1 MQELLQEILKG
12 ESKTLEFKERMPSN
26 SSIVKTIIA
35 FSNTSGGKLILG
47 VSDERNIVGITDD
60 IFELQDK
67 ISSIIYESCYPAIL
81 PHMYTKNIEGKIL
94 LVIDVSKGSLVPY
107 YIKSEEKEN
116 GVYIRI
122 GATNRKA
129 DRENILELE
138 RQRSNIS
145 FDEEINYEFDFLS
158 LNIDSLKNRLK
169 EAGKDLTTE
178 KMLSLKLIKESN
190 KTFYPTNGLLILLG
204 LLENTTTKCSRF
216 KGTNMNVFLDKKE
229 YSGDLFSQLENIEGF
244 IKNHI
249 NLKGEIKGL
258 QRTDIYE
265 IPEVA
270 IREAVVNALVHRNYS
285 NLGRDIKIGVYDDR
299 LEIVSPGGLPNGLTN
314 EDIYT
319 GKSEIRNRV
328 VARVFKE
335 LNYIEQWGSGINR
348 IKSLCIDH
356 GLKEPFIEE
365 SGDFIGVRIFRNN
378 KVAESTGKILESTGK
393 ILENAENKIM
403 TNQEEVIYKYL
414 LSNGSIK
421 KLNVEG
427 ILNVKDS
434 RARKILEE
442 MTNKDYI
449 IKQGQGRSTYYVLKN
464 KE

>member
-1 MQELLQEILKG
+1 MKELLQEILRG

-35 FSNTSGGKLILG
+35 FSNTSGGKLIIG
-47 VSDERNIVGITDD
+47 VSDERNIVGISDD

-81 PHMYTKNIEGKIL
+81 PHMYTKNIEGKVL

-107 YIKSEEKEN
+107 YIKAEGKEN

-138 RQRSNIS
+138 RHRSNIS

-169 EAGKDLTTE
+169 EVGKELTTE

-204 LLENTTTKCSRF
+204 FLENTTTKCSRF

-258 QRTDIYE
+258 QRTDTYE

-365 SGDFIGVRIFRNN
+365 SGDFIGVRIFRDSNTEN
-378 KVAESTGKILESTGK
+378 YKVTESIGKVSESIGK
-393 ILENAENKIM
+393 VSEQEKIIFEYIVK
-403 TNQEEVIYKYL
+403 NSKIISK
-414 LSNGSIK
+414 
-421 KLNVEG
+421 NVEELLG
-427 ILNVKDS
+427 VKEA
-434 RARKILEE
+434 RARRILKE
-442 MTNKDYI
+442 MIDKDYI
-449 IKQGQGRSTYYVLKN
+449 VKQGQGRSTYYILKN
-464 KE
+464 NE

>member
-12 ESKTLEFKERMPSN
+12 ESKTLEFKEKMPSN
-26 SSIVKTIIA
+26 LSIVKTVIA
-35 FSNTSGGKLILG
+35 FSNTSGGKLVLG
-47 VSDERNIVGITDD
+47 VSDERNIVGITGD

-67 ISSIIYESCYPAIL
+67 ISSIIYESCYPTIL

-107 YIKSEEKEN
+107 YLKAEGKEN

-138 RQRSNIS
+138 RQRANIS

-158 LNIDSLKNRLK
+158 LNIDPLKDRLRQVGK
-169 EAGKDLTTE
+169 ELTTE

-190 KTFYPTNGLLILLG
+190 NKLYPTNGLLILLG
-204 LLENTTTKCSRF
+204 LLENAITKCSKF
-216 KGTNMNVFLDKKE
+216 KGINMNVFLDKKE

-249 NLKGEIKGL
+249 NLRGEIKGL
-258 QRTDIYE
+258 QRTDTYE

-285 NLGRDIKIGVYDDR
+285 NLGRDIKIGIYDDR
-299 LEIVSPGGLPNGLTN
+299 LEIVSPGGLPNGLSN
-314 EDIYT
+314 EDIFT

-328 VARVFKE
+328 VARIFKE
-335 LNYIEQWGSGINR
+335 LDYIEQWGSGINR
-348 IKSLCIDH
+348 IKSLCIEQ

-365 SGDFIGVRIFRNN
+365 TGDFVGVRFFRNSNIEKN
-378 KVAESTGKILESTGK
+378 KVSESIGKVSESIGKVSEQEKIILNYIMKHSK
-393 ILENAENKIM
+393 ITSKNV
-403 TNQEEVIYKYL
+403 EEVI
-414 LSNGSIK
+414 G
-421 KLNVEG
+421 
-427 ILNVKDS
+427 VKEA
-434 RARKILEE
+434 RARRILKE
-442 MTNKDYI
+442 MMDKNYI
-449 IKQGQGRSTYYVLKN
+449 AKQGQSRSTCYVLKS
-464 KE
+464 ETI